1 MPHPKDSD
9 PKAAGVQTVVR
20 TKKLP
25 FALNL
30 GFFAG
35 AIWGGVRWMFYYFGF
50 TDVVPGFL
58 VEPFFLHD
66 FLAGTGG
73 FLVGYA
79 SFIAMSIVAALLYTF
94 TAYKL
99 KGPWPGVAFG
109 VVWFV
114 AVYLVVGPLLG
125 MLLPLGRLDWDSIWL
140 DGSIFVLWGVFIG
153 YTVNYEFTDEE
164 RRIRENPVAPPH

>member
-1 MPHPKDSD
+1 MAHPKDSNRRL
-9 PKAAGVQTVVR
+9 PGVQTVKT

-25 FALNL
+25 FALQL

-35 AIWGGVRWMFYYFGF
+35 LVWGAVRWLFYYFGF

-66 FLAGTGG
+66 FLAGTAG

-79 SFIAMSIVAALLYTF
+79 SFIAMSIVAALIYTF
-94 TAYKL
+94 TVYKFR
-99 KGPWPGVAFG
+99 GPWPGVAFG
-109 VVWFV
+109 LAWFV
-114 AVYLVVGPLLG
+114 LVYLVAGPMLG
-125 MLLPLGRLDWDSIWL
+125 MLLPLGKLDWDSIWL

-153 YTVNYEFTDEE
+153 YTVNYEFTDEA
-164 RRIRENPVAPPH
+164 RRGSDNPIPKTH